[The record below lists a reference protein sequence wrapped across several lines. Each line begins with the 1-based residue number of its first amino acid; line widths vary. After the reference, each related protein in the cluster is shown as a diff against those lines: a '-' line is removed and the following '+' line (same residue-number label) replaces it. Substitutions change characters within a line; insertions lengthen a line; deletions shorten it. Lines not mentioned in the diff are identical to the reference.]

1 MKIILDNIGRRFNQ
15 EWIFKSLNYVFEEG
29 NSYAIL
35 GANGSGKSTLI
46 QLIAASLSPS
56 EGTIVYQKNGEALDG
71 ELVFKQLSMATPYLE
86 LVDEFSLEESIDF
99 HFKFKAYLPETN
111 KELVLDT
118 LALHKAKHKAVKYF
132 SSGMKQRLKL
142 ALALFSDVPLVLLDE
157 PTANLDEQGIAWYHQ
172 LIQLYG
178 NTRTII
184 VCSNQTHE
192 YEFCSHSLQLA
203 DYKKF

>member
-29 NSYAIL
+29 GSYAIL
-35 GANGSGKSTLI
+35 GANGSGKSTLLQI
-46 QLIAASLSPS
+46 LAASLSPS
-56 EGTIVYQKNGEALDG
+56 EGKIIYQKNGEVLDG
-71 ELVFKQLSMATPYLE
+71 ELVFKQLSLATPYLE
-86 LVDEFSLEESIDF
+86 VVEEFSLEEIIDF
-99 HFKFKAYLPETN
+99 HFKFKAYLPGAN
-111 KELVLDT
+111 KALVLDT
-118 LALHKAKHKAVKYF
+118 LALHKAKHKAIKHF

-157 PTANLDEQGIAWYHQ
+157 PTANLDEQGIAWYQQ

-178 NTRTII
+178 ANRTII